1 MITSEEQEAI
11 MGYMES
17 LLIQELI
24 DPIIV
29 KHVKDED
36 VVAACFDKAYAI
48 LNELNSEI
56 DNHCHDMLVDERKR
70 TK

>member
-1 MITSEEQEAI
+1 MITQDEQDAI
-11 MGYMES
+11 MGYMEY

-48 LNELNSEI
+48 LNEVSKEI
-56 DNHCHDMLVDERKR
+56 DNHCHDERVAERNK